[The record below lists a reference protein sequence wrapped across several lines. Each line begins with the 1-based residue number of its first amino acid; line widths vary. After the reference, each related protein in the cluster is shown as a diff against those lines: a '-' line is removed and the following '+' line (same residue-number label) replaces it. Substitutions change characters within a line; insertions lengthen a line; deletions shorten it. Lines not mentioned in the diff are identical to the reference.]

1 MAGCYFNLRYYL
13 AEIFVYEV
21 TLGGGLAKEAAM
33 PVNPARTHHQFLLC
47 LFLHHPVPAAWLRT
61 SADVGIA
68 LPSGGH
74 AVAVRGGAAAPAPA
88 PGEPVRAVLLAVTEL
103 LAEGVALSALAHG
116 RAAGKARVVTRPVN
130 SINKISG

>member
-1 MAGCYFNLRYYL
+1 M
-13 AEIFVYEV
+13 
-21 TLGGGLAKEAAM
+21 
-33 PVNPARTHHQFLLC
+33 
-47 LFLHHPVPAAWLRT
+47 
-61 SADVGIA
+61 ADVGIA

-103 LAEGVALSALAHG
+103 LAEGVALPALAHG

-130 SINKISG
+130 LISKISG